1 MNIPLFSAIFSIA
14 ATVIIGVLMIVLFVN
29 DLSSLKTV
37 IGAVIAGALVSIPI
51 AFIVTKRMSALTNS
65 PTPTPKQPKPNP

>member
-29 DLSSLKTV
+29 DLSSLTTV
-37 IGAVIAGALVSIPI
+37 IGAVIVGALVSIPI
-51 AFIVTKRMSALTNS
+51 ALIVTKRMSTLTNA